1 MRIVISIAALLMILA
16 LAAFGIISA
25 QKVSAGSQTTASVS
39 SATAGSQTASTASRR
54 FPVNPVSQLAQNSAA
69 NAPSLAPNV
78 SA

>member
-39 SATAGSQTASTASRR
+39 SATAGSQSAEVRR
-54 FPVNPVSQLAQNSAA
+54 NARARGQAVVEQYAA
-69 NAPSLAPNV
+69 
-78 SA
+78 